1 MPPNY
6 ESRTGAPPGKQDRRP
21 AGKAGPAP
29 RRERPAPRGE
39 AVFFPGGAPVPHK
52 QNAPISHM
60 TPWKLL
66 DSAPVP
72 GNGGELRLYQ
82 RGDEFSIK
90 LSGRGE
96 LMSSRVHGSEDALA
110 EQTCAR
116 LTESIAPRLLIGGLG
131 MGFTLAAALRHIGVQ
146 GRVEVAELV
155 PAVVEWN
162 RGLLGEAAGYPLR
175 DPRVTVHAGDVA
187 RVLRAGQSV
196 YDAILLDVDNGP
208 EGLTRKENDWLYGM
222 DGLNASSA
230 SLRPGGVLAVWS
242 AGPDQDFLQRLR
254 KVGFEVDEVR
264 VRTRGSKGARHVI
277 WFARRG

>member
-1 MPPNY
+1 
-6 ESRTGAPPGKQDRRP
+6 
-21 AGKAGPAP
+21 
-29 RRERPAPRGE
+29 
-39 AVFFPGGAPVPHK
+39 
-52 QNAPISHM
+52 M
-60 TPWKLL
+60 TPWILL

-72 GNGGELRLYQ
+72 GNGGELRLYR
-82 RGDEFSIK
+82 RGDEFSIR

-116 LTESIAPRLLIGGLG
+116 LAEGTAPRLLIGGLG
-131 MGFTLAAALRHIGVQ
+131 MGFTLAEALRHIGEQ

-155 PAVVEWN
+155 PAVVAWN
-162 RGLLGEAAGYPLR
+162 HGVLGEPAGHPLQ
-175 DPRVTVHAGDVA
+175 DQRVTVHAGDVA
-187 RVLRAGQSV
+187 RILRVGRPV

-222 DGLNASSA
+222 DGLNSACA
-230 SLRPGGVLAVWS
+230 SLRPRGVLAVWS

-254 KVGFEVDEVR
+254 KVGFEVEELKVR
-264 VRTRGSKGARHVI
+264 AHGSKGARYVI

>member
-1 MPPNY
+1 
-6 ESRTGAPPGKQDRRP
+6 
-21 AGKAGPAP
+21 
-29 RRERPAPRGE
+29 
-39 AVFFPGGAPVPHK
+39 
-52 QNAPISHM
+52 M
-60 TPWKLL
+60 TPWILL

-72 GNGGELRLYQ
+72 GDGGELRLYR

-96 LMSSRVHGSEDALA
+96 LMNSRVHGSEDALA

-116 LTESIAPRLLIGGLG
+116 LADGIEPRLLIGGLG
-131 MGFTLAAALRHIGVQ
+131 MGFTLAAALRHIGEQ

-155 PAVVEWN
+155 PAVVAWN
-162 RGLLGEAAGYPLR
+162 RGPLGEPAGHPLW
-175 DPRVTVHAGDVA
+175 DPRVTVSTGDVA
-187 RVLRAGQSV
+187 RVLMAGQPV

-222 DGLNASSA
+222 DGLNAA
-230 SLRPGGVLAVWS
+230 YTSLRPRGVLAVWS

-264 VRTRGSKGARHVI
+264 VRARGSKGARHII
-277 WFARRG
+277 WFARRGSHNLSQNSGM